1 MHAIIKD
8 GKILLYDSY
17 IFKESIKEIPGRQWH
32 PEEKAWS
39 VPISQQNIE
48 TLDLLGCELSDKLTD
63 IRQGF
68 ASENTADD
76 TTLLP
81 APLKV
86 SPYKHQ
92 LKGYNLACRSI
103 GIIGSNGVSPGFA
116 LLMEM
121 GTGKTITSIAIV
133 GKAYLTGKIKRLLI
147 IAPKSIVAVWE
158 DEFSK
163 FADFPYSLSVLT
175 GTSQNKTKLLKAIPH
190 SDLEVAVINYDSVPL
205 IEKELT
211 AWHPDFLICDESS
224 KIKNPTAKMS
234 KATYRIA
241 KVCKYRLI
249 LTGTPMQN
257 NPLDFFSQY
266 KVLDDSIFGKSFYA
280 FKNEYAVLGTYNQP
294 IGWRKL
300 PELVKKAHSIAFRVT
315 KAEALDLPD
324 MIDEIRPIALE
335 DKAQKL
341 YKSFVKESYMELSKC
356 EQGAPVAVTATNILT
371 RLLRLQQITGGF
383 IRPDEESERYEQ
395 VSSAKLNALED
406 IIDTAT
412 SENKKL
418 VVIARFIP
426 EIKEICKMLDQKK
439 IKYAHICG
447 EIKDR
452 AAEVDAFQNNPEC
465 MVFVGQLQTVSMGL
479 TLTAA
484 STMVFYSLSYNFADY
499 SQAKARIHRIGQK
512 NNCLY
517 IHLVVKN
524 TVDETVLKALEQKE
538 NIATKIVDDW
548 RSILK

>member
-1 MHAIIKD
+1 
-8 GKILLYDSY
+8 
-17 IFKESIKEIPGRQWH
+17 
-32 PEEKAWS
+32 
-39 VPISQQNIE
+39 
-48 TLDLLGCELSDKLTD
+48 
-63 IRQGF
+63 
-68 ASENTADD
+68 
-76 TTLLP
+76 
-81 APLKV
+81 
-86 SPYKHQ
+86 
-92 LKGYNLACRSI
+92 
-103 GIIGSNGVSPGFA
+103 
-116 LLMEM
+116 
-121 GTGKTITSIAIV
+121 
-133 GKAYLTGKIKRLLI
+133 
-147 IAPKSIVAVWE
+147 
-158 DEFSK
+158 
-163 FADFPYSLSVLT
+163 
-175 GTSQNKTKLLKAIPH
+175 
-190 SDLEVAVINYDSVPL
+190 
-205 IEKELT
+205 
-211 AWHPDFLICDESS
+211 
-224 KIKNPTAKMS
+224 MS
-234 KATYRIA
+234 KATYRVA

-249 LTGTPMQN
+249 LTGTPIQN

-294 IGWRKL
+294 VGWRKL

-324 MIDEIRPIALE
+324 TIDEIRPVALG

-341 YKSFVKESYMELSKC
+341 YRAFVKESYMELSKG

-406 IIDTAT
+406 IIDTAI

-426 EIKEICKMLDQKK
+426 EIKEICKMLDKKK

-447 EIKDR
+447 EVKDR

-538 NIATKIVDDW
+538 NIAAKIVDDW

>member
-1 MHAIIKD
+1 MHAVIKD

-39 VPISQQNIE
+39 VPISQQSIE
-48 TLDLLGCELSDKLTD
+48 TLDLLECELSDELAN
-63 IRQGF
+63 IRQSF
-68 ASENTADD
+68 VSENTADK
-76 TTLLP
+76 TMLIPT
-81 APLKV
+81 PLKV
-86 SPYKHQ
+86 SPYEHQ

-103 GIIGSNGVSPGFA
+103 GIIGGNSVSPGFA

-147 IAPKSIVAVWE
+147 LAPKSIVAVWE
-158 DEFSK
+158 DEFAK

-175 GTSQNKTKLLKAIPH
+175 GTSAKKAEQLKTIPH
-190 SDLEVAVINYDSVPL
+190 KGLEVAVVNYDSISL
-205 IEKELT
+205 IEKELA

-249 LTGTPMQN
+249 LTGTPIQN

-324 MIDEIRPIALE
+324 MIDEIRPVALE

-341 YKSFVKESYMELSKC
+341 YKVFVKESYMELSKG
-356 EQGAPVAVTATNILT
+356 EVTATNILT

-395 VSSAKLNALED
+395 VSSAKLDALED
-406 IIDTAT
+406 IIDTAI

-426 EIKEICKMLDQKK
+426 EIKEICKMLDKKK

-447 EIKDR
+447 EVKDR

-517 IHLVVKN
+517 IHLIVKN

>member
-1 MHAIIKD
+1 M
-8 GKILLYDSY
+8 
-17 IFKESIKEIPGRQWH
+17 Q
-32 PEEKAWS
+32 
-39 VPISQQNIE
+39 
-48 TLDLLGCELSDKLTD
+48 
-63 IRQGF
+63 
-68 ASENTADD
+68 
-76 TTLLP
+76 
-81 APLKV
+81 
-86 SPYKHQ
+86 
-92 LKGYNLACRSI
+92 
-103 GIIGSNGVSPGFA
+103 
-116 LLMEM
+116 
-121 GTGKTITSIAIV
+121 
-133 GKAYLTGKIKRLLI
+133 RLLI
-147 IAPKSIVAVWE
+147 LAPKSIIAVWE

-175 GTSQNKTKLLKAIPH
+175 GTSQNKTKLLKAIRH
-190 SDLEVAVINYDSVPL
+190 SGLEVAVVNYDSVPL

-211 AWHPDFLICDESS
+211 AWHPNFLICDESS

-249 LTGTPMQN
+249 LTGTPIQN

-324 MIDEIRPIALE
+324 IIDEIRLIALE

-341 YKSFVKESYMELSKC
+341 YKAFVKESYMELSKG
-356 EQGAPVAVTATNILT
+356 EVTATNILT

-395 VSSAKLNALED
+395 ISSAKLDALED
-406 IIDTAT
+406 IIDTAI

-426 EIKEICKMLDQKK
+426 EIREICKMLDKK
-439 IKYAHICG
+439 KVKYAHICG
-447 EIKDR
+447 EVKDR
-452 AAEVDAFQNNPEC
+452 AAEVDAFQNNPDC

-538 NIATKIVDDW
+538 NIAAKIVDDW
-548 RSILK
+548 RAILK

>member
-32 PEEKAWS
+32 PEKKTWS

-48 TLDLLGCELSDKLTD
+48 TLDLLGCDLSDELTD
-63 IRQGF
+63 IRQRFVSG
-68 ASENTADD
+68 NTADE
-76 TTLLP
+76 TMLIP

-86 SPYKHQ
+86 SPYEHQ
-92 LKGYNLACRSI
+92 LKGYNLACRSM
-103 GIIGSNGVSPGFA
+103 GIIGGNSVAPGFA

-133 GKAYLTGKIKRLLI
+133 GKAYLTRKIKRLLI
-147 IAPKSIVAVWE
+147 LAPKSIVAVWE
-158 DEFSK
+158 DEFAK

-175 GTSQNKTKLLKAIPH
+175 GTSAKKAEQLKTIPH
-190 SDLEVAVINYDSVPL
+190 KGLEVAVVNYDSISL

-234 KATYRIA
+234 KAAYRIA

-249 LTGTPMQN
+249 LTGTPIQN
-257 NPLDFFSQY
+257 NPLDFFAQY

-324 MIDEIRPIALE
+324 TIDEIRPIALE

-341 YKSFVKESYMELSKC
+341 YKAFVKESYMELSKG
-356 EQGAPVAVTATNILT
+356 EVTATNILT
-371 RLLRLQQITGGF
+371 RLLRLQQIIGGF

-395 VSSAKLNALED
+395 ISSAKLNALED

-452 AAEVDAFQNNPEC
+452 AAEVDAFQNNPDC
-465 MVFVGQLQTVSMGL
+465 MVFVGQLQTASMGL

-499 SQAKARIHRIGQK
+499 SQARARIHRIGQK

-538 NIATKIVDDW
+538 NIAAKIVDDW

>member
-1 MHAIIKD
+1 MHAVIKD

-39 VPISQQNIE
+39 VPVSQQNIE

-68 ASENTADD
+68 VSENTADD

-86 SPYKHQ
+86 SPYQHQ
-92 LKGYNLACRSI
+92 LKGYNLACRSM
-103 GIIGSNGVSPGFA
+103 GIIGNNGVSPGFA

-147 IAPKSIVAVWE
+147 LAPKSIVAVWE
-158 DEFSK
+158 DEFAK

-175 GTSQNKTKLLKAIPH
+175 GTSAKKVEQLKTIPH
-190 SDLEVAVINYDSVPL
+190 KGLEVAVVNYDSISL

-224 KIKNPTAKMS
+224 KIKNPIAKMS

-241 KVCKYRLI
+241 KLCKYRLI
-249 LTGTPMQN
+249 LTGTPIQN

-266 KVLDDSIFGKSFYA
+266 KVLDESIFGKSFYA

-300 PELVKKAHSIAFRVT
+300 PELVKKAHSVAFRVT

-335 DKAQKL
+335 DKVQKL
-341 YKSFVKESYMELSKC
+341 YKAFVKESYMELSKG
-356 EQGAPVAVTATNILT
+356 EVTATNILT

-395 VSSAKLNALED
+395 ISSAKLNALED
-406 IIDTAT
+406 IIDTAI

-426 EIKEICKMLDQKK
+426 EIREICKMLDKK
-439 IKYAHICG
+439 KVKYAHICG
-447 EIKDR
+447 EVKDR

-499 SQAKARIHRIGQK
+499 SQARARIHRIGQK

-548 RSILK
+548 RAILK

>member
-1 MHAIIKD
+1 M
-8 GKILLYDSY
+8 
-17 IFKESIKEIPGRQWH
+17 
-32 PEEKAWS
+32 
-39 VPISQQNIE
+39 
-48 TLDLLGCELSDKLTD
+48 LSGTSAK
-63 IRQGF
+63 
-68 ASENTADD
+68 
-76 TTLLP
+76 
-81 APLKV
+81 KV
-86 SPYKHQ
+86 EQ
-92 LKGYNLACRSI
+92 LK
-103 GIIGSNGVSPGFA
+103 
-116 LLMEM
+116 
-121 GTGKTITSIAIV
+121 TILHK
-133 GKAYLTGKIKRLLI
+133 G
-147 IAPKSIVAVWE
+147 
-158 DEFSK
+158 
-163 FADFPYSLSVLT
+163 
-175 GTSQNKTKLLKAIPH
+175 
-190 SDLEVAVINYDSVPL
+190 LEVAVVNYDSVPL
-205 IEKELT
+205 TEKELT

-241 KVCKYRLI
+241 KLCKYRLI
-249 LTGTPMQN
+249 LTGTPIQN

-324 MIDEIRPIALE
+324 TIDEIRPVALE

-341 YKSFVKESYMELSKC
+341 YKAFVKESYMELSKG
-356 EQGAPVAVTATNILT
+356 EVTATNILT

-395 VSSAKLNALED
+395 ISSAKINALED
-406 IIDTAT
+406 IIDTAI

-426 EIKEICKMLDQKK
+426 EIREICRMLDKKK
-439 IKYAHICG
+439 IKYGHICG
-447 EIKDR
+447 EVKDR
-452 AAEVDAFQNNPEC
+452 AAEVDAFQNNPDC

-499 SQAKARIHRIGQK
+499 SQARARIHRIGQK

>member
-1 MHAIIKD
+1 MHAIIKN
-8 GKILLYDSY
+8 GRILIYDSY
-17 IFKESIKEIPGRQWH
+17 IFKESIKEIPERQWH

-39 VPISQQNIE
+39 VPISHQNIE
-48 TLDLLGCELSDKLTD
+48 MLSLLGCELSDEILDMNTPLPT
-63 IRQGF
+63 
-68 ASENTADD
+68 ENIDD
-76 TTLLP
+76 ENILLP

-92 LKGYNLACRSI
+92 LKGYNLACRSM
-103 GIIGSNGVSPGFA
+103 GIIGSNRVSPGFA

-121 GTGKTITSIAIV
+121 GTGKTITSIGIV
-133 GKAYLTGKIKRLLI
+133 GKAYLTGEIERLLI
-147 IAPKSIVAVWE
+147 LAPKSIVSVWK

-163 FADFPYSLSVLT
+163 FASFPYSLSVLT
-175 GTSQNKTKLLKAIPH
+175 GTSAKKAEQLKTISH
-190 SDLEVAVINYDSVPL
+190 EGLEIAVMNYDSISL
-205 IEKELT
+205 IEKEIA

-234 KATYRIA
+234 KATHRIA
-241 KVCKYRLI
+241 KTCKYRLI
-249 LTGTPMQN
+249 LTGTPIQN

-266 KVLDDSIFGKSFYA
+266 KVLDERIFGKSFYA
-280 FKNEYAVLGTYNQP
+280 FKNEYAVLGIYNQP
-294 IGWRKL
+294 VGWRKL

-324 MIDEIRPIALE
+324 MIDEIRPITLE
-335 DKAQKL
+335 NKAQKL
-341 YKSFVKESYMELSKC
+341 YNAFVKESYMELSKG
-356 EQGAPVAVTATNILT
+356 EVTATNILT

-383 IRPDEESERYEQ
+383 IRPDTESERYEQ
-395 VSSAKLNALED
+395 ISSAKLDALED
-406 IIDTAT
+406 IVDTAI

-426 EIKEICKMLDQKK
+426 EIREICRMLDKKK

-447 EIKDR
+447 EVKDR
-452 AAEVDAFQNNPEC
+452 AAEVDAFQNNPGC

-499 SQAKARIHRIGQK
+499 SQARARIHRIGQK
-512 NNCLY
+512 NNCQY

>member
-8 GKILLYDSY
+8 GKIMLYDSY

-39 VPISQQNIE
+39 VPISRQNIE
-48 TLDLLGCELSDKLTD
+48 TIDLLECKLSDEITD

-68 ASENTADD
+68 ASENTADE

-86 SPYKHQ
+86 SPYEHQ
-92 LKGYNLACRSI
+92 LKGYNLACQSM
-103 GIIGSNGVSPGFA
+103 GIIGGNSVSPGFA

-147 IAPKSIVAVWE
+147 LAPKSIIAVWE

-163 FADFPYSLSVLT
+163 FADFPYSLSVLS
-175 GTSQNKTKLLKAIPH
+175 GTSAKKVEQLKTILHKG
-190 SDLEVAVINYDSVPL
+190 LEVAVVNYDSVPL
-205 IEKELT
+205 TEKELT

-241 KVCKYRLI
+241 KGCKYRLI
-249 LTGTPMQN
+249 LTGTPIQN

-315 KAEALDLPD
+315 KSEALDLPD

-341 YKSFVKESYMELSKC
+341 YKSFVKESYMELSKG
-356 EQGAPVAVTATNILT
+356 EVTATNILT

-395 VSSAKLNALED
+395 ISSAKLNALED
-406 IIDTAT
+406 VIDTAI

-426 EIKEICKMLDQKK
+426 EIKEICKMLDKKK

-447 EIKDR
+447 DVKDR
-452 AAEVDAFQNNPEC
+452 AAEVDAFQNNPDC
-465 MVFVGQLQTVSMGL
+465 MIFVGQLQTVSMGL

-499 SQAKARIHRIGQK
+499 SQARARIHRIGQK

>member
-1 MHAIIKD
+1 MMHAVIKD

-17 IFKESIKEIPGRQWH
+17 IFKESIKEISGRQWH

-39 VPISQQNIE
+39 VPISRQDIE
-48 TLDLLGCELSDKLTD
+48 TLDLLGCELSDELAN
-63 IRQGF
+63 IRQSF
-68 ASENTADD
+68 VSKNTANENTI
-76 TTLLP
+76 LP

-86 SPYKHQ
+86 SPYEHQ
-92 LKGYNLACRSI
+92 LKGYNLACRSM
-103 GIIGSNGVSPGFA
+103 GIIGNNSVSPGFA

-147 IAPKSIVAVWE
+147 LAPKSIVAVWE

-175 GTSQNKTKLLKAIPH
+175 GTSAKKTEQLKTILH
-190 SDLEVAVINYDSVPL
+190 KGLEVAVVNYDSVPL

-249 LTGTPMQN
+249 LTGTPIQN

-280 FKNEYAVLGTYNQP
+280 FKNEYAILGTYNQP

-324 MIDEIRPIALE
+324 TIDEIRPVALE

-341 YKSFVKESYMELSKC
+341 YKAFVKESYMELSKG
-356 EQGAPVAVTATNILT
+356 EVTATNILT

-395 VSSAKLNALED
+395 VSSAKLDALED
-406 IIDTAT
+406 IIDTAI

-426 EIKEICKMLDQKK
+426 EIKEICKMLDKKK
-439 IKYAHICG
+439 IQYAHICG
-447 EIKDR
+447 EVKDR
-452 AAEVDAFQNNPEC
+452 AAEVERFQNEPDC
-465 MVFVGQLQTVSMGL
+465 MIFVGQLQTVSMGL

-538 NIATKIVDDW
+538 NIAAKIVDDW

>member
-32 PEEKAWS
+32 PEERAWS
-39 VPISQQNIE
+39 VPISRQNIE
-48 TLDLLGCELSDKLTD
+48 TLDLLGCELSDELAD

-68 ASENTADD
+68 ASKNTANEN
-76 TTLLP
+76 TLLP

-86 SPYKHQ
+86 LPYQHQ
-92 LKGYNLACRSI
+92 LKGYNLACRSM
-103 GIIGSNGVSPGFA
+103 GIISNNGVSPGFA

-147 IAPKSIVAVWE
+147 LAPKSIVAVWE

-175 GTSQNKTKLLKAIPH
+175 GTSAKKVEQLKTILRKG
-190 SDLEVAVINYDSVPL
+190 LEVAVVNYDSVPL

-211 AWHPDFLICDESS
+211 AWHPDFLICDECSR
-224 KIKNPTAKMS
+224 IKNPTAKMS

-249 LTGTPMQN
+249 LTGTPIQN

-300 PELVKKAHSIAFRVT
+300 PDLVKKAHSIAFRVT
-315 KAEALDLPD
+315 KTEALDLPD
-324 MIDEIRPIALE
+324 TIDEIRPVALE

-341 YKSFVKESYMELSKC
+341 YKAFVKESYMELSKG
-356 EQGAPVAVTATNILT
+356 EVTATNILT

-395 VSSAKLNALED
+395 ISSAKINALED
-406 IIDTAT
+406 VIDTAI

-426 EIKEICKMLDQKK
+426 EIREICRMLDKKK
-439 IKYAHICG
+439 IQYAHICG
-447 EIKDR
+447 EVKDR
-452 AAEVDAFQNNPEC
+452 AAEVERFQNNPDC
-465 MVFVGQLQTVSMGL
+465 MIFVGQLQTVSMGL

-499 SQAKARIHRIGQK
+499 SQARARIHRIGQK

-524 TVDETVLKALEQKE
+524 TIDETVLKALEQKE

>member
-39 VPISQQNIE
+39 VPISQRSIE
-48 TLDLLGCELSDKLTD
+48 TLDLLGCELSDELTD

-68 ASENTADD
+68 ASENTADEN
-76 TTLLP
+76 TLLQ

-86 SPYKHQ
+86 SPYEHQ
-92 LKGYNLACRSI
+92 LKGYNLACRSM
-103 GIIGSNGVSPGFA
+103 GIIGNNGVSPGFA

-121 GTGKTITSIAIV
+121 GTGKTITSVAIV

-147 IAPKSIVAVWE
+147 LAPKSIVAVWE

-175 GTSQNKTKLLKAIPH
+175 GTSAKKVGQLKTILHKG
-190 SDLEVAVINYDSVPL
+190 LEVAVVNYDSVPL

-249 LTGTPMQN
+249 LTGTPIQN

-280 FKNEYAVLGTYNQP
+280 FKNEYAVLGAYNQP
-294 IGWRKL
+294 IGWCKL
-300 PELVKKAHSIAFRVT
+300 PELVKKAHSVAFRVT

-324 MIDEIRPIALE
+324 TIYEIRPVTLE

-341 YKSFVKESYMELSKC
+341 YKAFVKESYMELSKG
-356 EQGAPVAVTATNILT
+356 EVTATNILT

-395 VSSAKLNALED
+395 ISSAKLNALED

-426 EIKEICKMLDQKK
+426 EIREICKMLDNKNIQ
-439 IKYAHICG
+439 YSRICG
-447 EIKDR
+447 DVKDR
-452 AAEVDAFQNNPEC
+452 ATEVDKFQNNSQC

-479 TLTAA
+479 TLTA
-484 STMVFYSLSYNFADY
+484 SSIMVFYSLSYNFADY
-499 SQAKARIHRIGQK
+499 SQARARIHRIGQR
-512 NNCLY
+512 NVCQY
-517 IHLVVKN
+517 IHLVAKN
-524 TVDETVLKALEQKE
+524 TIDETVLKALKQKE
-538 NIATKIVDDW
+538 NIAAKIVDDW